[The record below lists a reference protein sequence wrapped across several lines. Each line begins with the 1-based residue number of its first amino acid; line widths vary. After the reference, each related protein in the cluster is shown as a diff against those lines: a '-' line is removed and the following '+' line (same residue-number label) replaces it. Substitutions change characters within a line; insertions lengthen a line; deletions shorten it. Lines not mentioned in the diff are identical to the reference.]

1 MKKQLVLT
9 KSDDTYKL
17 TDKNNEAKYIEIIDK
32 VINGEKLYE
41 AFYKNINEKSEY
53 EIVTALS
60 ETTDVIIYNQ
70 LKSLFE
76 KIDAAVNEN
85 CFNKNEEE
93 KING

>member
-1 MKKQLVLT
+1 MVLENI
-9 KSDDTYKL
+9 
-17 TDKNNEAKYIEIIDK
+17 KNARD
-32 VINGEKLYE
+32 
-41 AFYKNINEKSEY
+41 YKNINEKSEY